1 MKENKKEFENKN
13 KNNLENLEN
22 AKNEKMENLDIE
34 KTQEKENENENEN
47 SKSELNE
54 SDLVNEED
62 INEISELKKE
72 NEEHENN
79 ETEEEN
85 KTEIEEKIEKL
96 KENQNLNF
104 ENDEE
109 TEEEN
114 ENEDIADSNLIQNLE
129 EKETETTVKKE
140 NKNKKKKALTII
152 LCVLLLIIL
161 VLGLSFY
168 LVMSKTK
175 NNKILSNIYYKNLNL
190 GGKTKE
196 EAEKEIKSIYEK
208 DANNKRNIK
217 LEDKNKEKA
226 KEIIKKQIELGLL
239 KEEDQEENEE
249 NKESIEEKQF
259 REFEEIKVSPKDL
272 EFEIDAKNFAEEA
285 YNVGREENLIY
296 KAKQIL
302 KSILNKKIK
311 IEDKLN
317 DKNIK
322 YKEETLNNLIIEIDS
337 KVPGRT
343 VNNIY
348 SVVEDKL
355 IITRGQEGLSVN
367 KEKLSKDILN
377 NFKNPK
383 IEKEENK
390 ENKDNK
396 EDKNNKENKKEEEN
410 KKENNIVV
418 AVENKKPEK
427 IDIEKI
433 YNEVKKEVKDASFNY
448 EERRIEKEQD
458 GVDFAISIE
467 EAKKIVEEE
476 KEKYEIPLKITK
488 PKVTTSAF
496 LNQAFPDVLA
506 SYTTNAAECSANRAV
521 NLAVASNTINGTVI
535 NPGEVFSFN
544 GIIGWVSTAN
554 GYRPGGVYTG
564 GGVTLG
570 VGGGIC
576 QVVST
581 IYNVALMSGMDI
593 VERHQHSYL
602 VDYVPAG
609 RDATMYIPS
618 LDLKFRNSLSR
629 PIKIFVSASG
639 GTVSASIRGVDEGV
653 RGEVAEVIHSSTPA
667 KVVRVP
673 DPNLYE
679 GEEKRSGYALGSASS
694 STYYKLWKNGKLVKN
709 ELIHSDYYRPTGQF
723 TVRYGTKKREPAP
736 APKPEPAPTPKPEQK
751 PEPTPTP
758 KPEEPKGPKEPEKPV
773 SPADPKPKE
782 KDE

>member
-22 AKNEKMENLDIE
+22 SENEKMGNLDID
-34 KTQEKENENENEN
+34 KTQENEN

-62 INEISELKKE
+62 INEISELKKDNE
-72 NEEHENN
+72 ANEEHENN

-85 KTEIEEKIEKL
+85 KTEIEEKTEKL

-109 TEEEN
+109 IEEDN
-114 ENEDIADSNLIQNLE
+114 DDKADSNLIQNLEE

-196 EAEKEIKSIYEK
+196 EAEKEIKTIYEK
-208 DANNKRNIK
+208 DAENKRNIK

-239 KEEDQEENEE
+239 REEEQEE
-249 NKESIEEKQF
+249 NKEENKEKKSIEEKQF
-259 REFEEIKVSPKDL
+259 EEFEEIKVSPKDL

-285 YNVGREENLIY
+285 YNVGREGNLIY

-317 DKNIK
+317 DENIK

-390 ENKDNK
+390 ENKEDKKDKDNK
-396 EDKNNKENKKEEEN
+396 EN

-433 YNEVKKEVKDASFNY
+433 YNEIKKEVKDASFNY

-458 GVDFAISIE
+458 GVDFAISLE

-570 VGGGIC
+570 IGGGIC

-629 PIKIFVSASG
+629 PIKIFVSANG

-736 APKPEPAPTPKPEQK
+736 APTPKPEPK

-758 KPEEPKGPKEPEKPV
+758 KPEEQKEPEKPV